1 LSQRLSLPFS
11 RLGAL
16 RAACA
21 IMVLCSA
28 AVPARPQATSSSAPA
43 AARTSKPAGTATKKP
58 TGTPAKTAAQLAAPM
73 KSYGLSTAPIKM
85 EVFTDYQCPSCRS
98 LFEQALRP
106 LIQSDYIAQ
115 GKVYLVHHDFPLPMH
130 MYGYQAARW
139 LNAAARVGQFSTV
152 EAALYDN
159 QNSWQADGNIQKYVA
174 SAMPAAD
181 FKRIENQM
189 AGCQYQAPGTKP
201 ASLTTAAQATH
212 CALDTYIEQD
222 RALGMKIPVQ
232 STPTYVITYKGQK
245 LPVGSGTM
253 TWPILKQFFDSL
265 LSQ

>member
-1 LSQRLSLPFS
+1 
-11 RLGAL
+11 
-16 RAACA
+16 
-21 IMVLCSA
+21 MVLCLAA
-28 AVPARPQATSSSAPA
+28 AVPARPQATSSSTPA
-43 AARTSKPAGTATKKP
+43 AGSSKPAGTAAKKP
-58 TGTPAKTAAQLAAPM
+58 TGTPARATAQLAAPV

-159 QNSWQADGNIQKYVA
+159 QNFWQVDGNIQKYIA
-174 SAMPAAD
+174 SSMPAAD
-181 FKRIENQM
+181 FKRIEGQM

-201 ASLTTAAQATH
+201 ASLTTAAQAPH
-212 CALDTYIEQD
+212 CPLDAYIEQD